1 MSELTYASYLKVDEL
16 LELQQLRSEPAE
28 HDEMLFIIIHQ
39 TYELWFKQLLHE
51 TRFLM
56 DRMDNNDVARSFHV
70 LKRIL
75 KIMKT
80 LVGQVDVLETMT
92 PLEFDSFRHRLDA
105 SSGFQSYQFRA
116 FEFMLGYKRPEPLKF
131 QPEGSFG
138 RQLLEA
144 TMAAPSVWQVFLNLI
159 NRQGYDVPESALQRP
174 VTEATDADTDVQKV
188 LIDIYRHD
196 HQLSE
201 LCELLVDLDE
211 GLQEWRYRHV
221 KMVQR
226 TIGAKMGSGGSSGAA
241 YLQKTLFKP
250 VFPDLWDIRSEL

>member
-1 MSELTYASYLKVDEL
+1 MLTYTSYLKIDEL
-16 LELQQLRSEPAE
+16 LQLQNPRSEPEE
-28 HDEMLFIIIHQ
+28 HDEMLFIVIHQ

-56 DRMDNNDVARSFHV
+56 VRMQAGDISRSFHV

-80 LVGQVDVLETMT
+80 LVGQVDILETMT

-116 FEFMLGYKRPEPLKF
+116 FEFLLGYKRPEPLLF
-131 QPEGSFG
+131 QPEDSYG
-138 RQLLEA
+138 RQLLQSC
-144 TMAAPSVWQVFLNLI
+144 MDMPSVWHVFLQLLASQGFNIPSAELSRPIQEPTQSNTEVQQALIKLYREQSNL
-159 NRQGYDVPESALQRP
+159 A
-174 VTEATDADTDVQKV
+174 
-188 LIDIYRHD
+188 
-196 HQLSE
+196 E

-226 TIGAKMGSGGSSGAA
+226 TIGAKMGSGGSEGAA

-250 VFPDLWDIRSEL
+250 VFPDLWDIRSAL

>member
-1 MSELTYASYLKVDEL
+1 MLTYASYLKVDEIL
-16 LELQQLRSEPAE
+16 DLQVPRSEPEE
-28 HDEMLFIIIHQ
+28 HDEMLFIVIHQ
-39 TYELWFKQLLHE
+39 AYELWFKQLLHE

-56 DRMDNNDVARSFHV
+56 KCLDQDDISRSSHV

-80 LVGQVDVLETMT
+80 LVGQVDILETMT

-116 FEFMLGYKRPEPLKF
+116 FEFMLGYKREEPLKF
-131 QPEGSFG
+131 QPEGSAG
-138 RQLLEA
+138 RELLQDA
-144 TMAAPSVWQVFLNLI
+144 LDNPSLWHVFLELMNRHHYPIPGDVLTAETALPTVENSEVQQQLI
-159 NRQGYDVPESALQRP
+159 
-174 VTEATDADTDVQKV
+174 K
-188 LIDIYRHD
+188 IYRED
-196 HQLSE
+196 HTFSG

-226 TIGAKMGSGGSSGAA
+226 TIGAKMGSGGSAGAE
-241 YLQKTLFKP
+241 YLQRTLFRP
-250 VFPDLWDIRSEL
+250 IFPDLWEIRSSL

>member
-1 MSELTYASYLKVDEL
+1 MLTYADYLKIDDL
-16 LELQQLRSEPAE
+16 LDLQALRSKPPE
-28 HDEMLFIIIHQ
+28 HDEMLFIVIHQ

-56 DRMDNNDVARSFHV
+56 ARMQADDISRSFHV

-80 LVGQVDVLETMT
+80 LVGQVDILETMT
-92 PLEFDSFRHRLDA
+92 PLEFDSFRHRLDS

-116 FEFMLGYKRPEPLKF
+116 FEFLLGYKREQPLTF
-131 QPEGSFG
+131 QPEGSVG
-138 RQLLEA
+138 RKLLEGCLQ
-144 TMAAPSVWQVFLNLI
+144 TPSVWQVFVQLLA
-159 NRQGYDVPESALQRP
+159 RHGYAIPEAELTKP
-174 VTEATDADTDVQKV
+174 VTEATVENEQVQQV
-188 LIDIYRHD
+188 LIELYRTNHN
-196 HQLSE
+196 LSE

-241 YLQKTLFKP
+241 YLQQTLFKP
-250 VFPDLWDIRSEL
+250 VFPDLWEIRSAL